1 MPEERNKSDNGTRHS
16 VKNPL
21 KIILLFEGTNNE
33 PLKKPSAISELKYK
47 YDLQNG
53 VRVKRDERL
62 INDISQGQVVNLVTG
77 SGTTGF
83 WPFNKFRSWFGYD
96 SWKKVFEQYKWLSTF
111 INDHSLDAH
120 SVQIFIFGFSRG
132 AYQALMFTD
141 VLNKVGLSSK
151 WGESDLCKKY
161 VSPASSIPDEEQFSI
176 EYLGLIDT
184 VSATADLQLSKFPF
198 LKWLEVVYRE
208 SYLFFHKWSSVNLS
222 SIPGIVKRW
231 RHALALNEYRSRFQP
246 KIFNG
251 TPDQEQWF
259 LGAHADVGKG
269 YNGKPTKTSKS
280 KPCQT
285 HTKALGNRVMRWI
298 IEPIF
303 EMLQPHPGSNLNSW
317 KTMRIPTIDYII
329 LMICFPW
336 VIHDSYHELSNI
348 AGITQYREKR
358 KLSHYHHSAL
368 GAYYLL
374 QMSTF
379 PYIPVTVYTLKHGKK
394 SNNGQSTALNDCLKR
409 LIDPASKGDVWMPE
423 FGYGDNQSRQTITQW
438 IRQII
443 PPYVSDFPYVY
454 MYLYLNNV
462 LSNQYVDEVG
472 AFHDYLS
479 RVLIKHS

>member
-1 MPEERNKSDNGTRHS
+1 MPEERNKSDNGTRYS

-33 PLKKPSAISELKYK
+33 PLKNPSAISELNYKYK
-47 YDLQNG
+47 LENG
-53 VRVKRDERL
+53 VRVKDNDRL

-96 SWKKVFEQYKWLSTF
+96 SWKKVFEQYKWLSTC
-111 INDHSLDAH
+111 IDDNSLDAQ

-198 LKWLEVVYRE
+198 LRWLEVAYRE
-208 SYLFFHKWSSVNLS
+208 SYLFFHKWSRVNLS

-246 KIFNG
+246 KIFKG

-298 IEPIF
+298 IEPVSSK
-303 EMLQPHPGSNLNSW
+303 LQCHFADDLHDWTTKPIL
-317 KTMRIPTIDYII
+317 TLDYIN
-329 LMICFPW
+329 LVCFFPW
-336 VIHDSYHELSNI
+336 LIHDSYNEISNLF
-348 AGITQYREKR
+348 GVTNYRPNR
-358 KLSHYHHSAL
+358 DWDHYHCSVKVAYNLLAL
-368 GAYYLL
+368 PYFPEKDIEVSKLNYRQKDGNKP
-374 QMSTF
+374 STDS
-379 PYIPVTVYTLKHGKK
+379 LKSCMKK
-394 SNNGQSTALNDCLKR
+394 
-409 LIDPASKGDVWMPE
+409 LIDPAEVGDVWFPTCAMKK
-423 FGYGDNQSRQTITQW
+423 D
-438 IRQII
+438 
-443 PPYVSDFPYVY
+443 SDK
-454 MYLYLNNV
+454 
-462 LSNQYVDEVG
+462 
-472 AFHDYLS
+472 
-479 RVLIKHS
+479 IKEIAKFLDKGLCSHCYEIYN